1 LSSGVSNLPGGIKAF
16 SSVLDK
22 AEGAIN
28 KIPGTDQLTGNM
40 KDAQTAVTNGLGK
53 INSAVSSATNALG
66 QASSALNTAS
76 SVVGSLGGAGGALGS
91 LGSIASKAGG
101 LTSAIASKLPI
112 GQATQLL
119 SSVSALGAGG
129 ASPIKL
135 PNLGINT
142 SDRAGITSQIKGIL
156 GNPKIPEPN
165 LLGDIKDET
174 ISSLENKLTA
184 LRSQRDAITK
194 ESKVLV
200 AEREAAFD
208 AVIELEKTLPEGDPK
223 IQEAVDKYVAAV
235 EKLNVNIKKFLDTTN
250 EITSASE
257 ADLNNKL
264 SAINNATTA
273 DQLLKLSRGIG

>member
-1 LSSGVSNLPGGIKAF
+1 
-16 SSVLDK
+16 
-22 AEGAIN
+22 
-28 KIPGTDQLTGNM
+28 M
-40 KDAQTAVTNGLGK
+40 KDAQTAITNGLGK
-53 INSAVSSATNALG
+53 IDSAVSSATNALG
-66 QASSALNTAS
+66 QASSALNTAT

-142 SDRAGITSQIKGIL
+142 SDRAGITAQLKGIL

-165 LLGDIKDET
+165 LVGDIKDET

-194 ESKVLV
+194 ESKVIV

-223 IQEAVDKYVAAV
+223 IKEAVDKYVAIV
-235 EKLNVNIKKFLDTTN
+235 NRLNENIKKFLDTTN
-250 EITSASE
+250 EITATSDA
-257 ADLNNKL
+257 ALNNKL